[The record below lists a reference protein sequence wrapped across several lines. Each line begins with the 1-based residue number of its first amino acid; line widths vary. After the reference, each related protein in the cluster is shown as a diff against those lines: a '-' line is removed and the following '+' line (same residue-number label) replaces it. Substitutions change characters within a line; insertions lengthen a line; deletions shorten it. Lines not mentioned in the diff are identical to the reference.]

1 MMIVEWVMFQVG
13 GQDGHGENP
22 HDPATRDG
30 AAATTSAAAAG
41 AVATTKSSQLC
52 TIGTIVANKLIGE
65 LGMSLS

>member
-1 MMIVEWVMFQVG
+1 MFQVG

-41 AVATTKSSQLC
+41 AVAATKSSQLC
-52 TIGTIVANKLIGE
+52 TIVANKLIGE
-65 LGMSLS
+65 LGMSLADPAAAC